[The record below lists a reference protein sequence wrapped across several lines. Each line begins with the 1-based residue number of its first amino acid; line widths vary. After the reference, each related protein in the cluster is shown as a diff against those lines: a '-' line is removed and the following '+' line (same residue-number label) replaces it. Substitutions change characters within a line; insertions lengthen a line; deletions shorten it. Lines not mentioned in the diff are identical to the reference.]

1 MFAKLAKPNLCLLI
15 GLFVLL
21 IELENPDFIFYQIL
35 RFALKLGIKISAF
48 VGPRISFTTGTIIIT
63 TGLDLATQITAVQ
76 ILNIEGIYTLEGQ
89 REDRAG
95 KKRGVE
101 MERERERFLILE
113 RGGLRNKG
121 RWMDAKEQQLGDEL
135 FRLSFDGFPTTEM

>member
-95 KKRGVE
+95 KKEGWRWR
-101 MERERERFLILE
+101 ERERERKIFDFRE
-113 RGGLRNKG
+113 RRSEKQ
-121 RWMDAKEQQLGDEL
+121 REV
-135 FRLSFDGFPTTEM
+135 DGC

>member
-101 MERERERFLILE
+101 MERERKIFDFRERRSE
-113 RGGLRNKG
+113 KQR
-121 RWMDAKEQQLGDEL
+121 EV
-135 FRLSFDGFPTTEM
+135 DGC